1 VIDPRLTGMVYCY
14 PMPAPQPLIIALPAD
29 MLGQVGG
36 GRGKNKR
43 PTIPGVIL
51 ADCAHVRVIAHPP
64 CTYTSAAGYRWFKID
79 PDRMRK
85 ARAGYEFFMQMV
97 NAPIPKI
104 AVENTRGLL
113 WQWYRKPD
121 CVVHPYYFGDP
132 FTKATCFWLKGL
144 PPLHSTNTVAIKYQN
159 WTKYYGS
166 HTGHDRS
173 RTFTGIAEAMAQ
185 QWGGNKMQPVQA
197 EMFASGAA

>member
-1 VIDPRLTGMVYCY
+1 MKVLIACEYSGITREAFKRLGHDVWSCDILPTE
-14 PMPAPQPLIIALPAD
+14 QP
-29 MLGQVGG
+29 GQHIV
-36 GRGKNKR
+36 
-43 PTIPGVIL
+43 
-51 ADCAHVRVIAHPP
+51 DDVRNVLDFGWDLMIAHPP

>member
-1 VIDPRLTGMVYCY
+1 MKRRLLVACEYSGIVRD
-14 PMPAPQPLIIALPAD
+14 AFIAQGWDAWSCDILPTERPGPHIVNDVRNVLDWDWD
-29 MLGQVGG
+29 MM
-36 GRGKNKR
+36 
-43 PTIPGVIL
+43 
-51 ADCAHVRVIAHPP
+51 IAHPP
-64 CTYTSAAGYRWFKID
+64 CTYTSAAGYRWFKTD

-85 ARAGYEFFMQMV
+85 ARQGYEFFMQMV

-121 CVVHPYYFGDP
+121 CIVHPYYFGDP
-132 FTKATCFWLKGL
+132 YTKATCFWLKGL
-144 PPLHSTNTVAIKYQN
+144 PPLYRTKTVAIEYQN

-173 RTFTGIAEAMAQ
+173 RTFAGIAGAMAE
-185 QWGGNKMQPVQA
+185 QWSKLDMPIQLAMAGVA
-197 EMFASGAA
+197 